1 MSLRAN
7 AFRAALGTAASRVLG
22 LVREV
27 TLAHFFGA
35 TGALD
40 AFWIAFLIPN
50 ILRRLLG
57 EGGVAIAFVPTYLRQ
72 EQEGK
77 GTEFLRAAFS
87 FVLILFA
94 FVCAAGAWLAPR
106 YVPLL
111 AGGFPAQRLSLAT
124 GLSRVLF
131 PFLGFMGLGAMF
143 AGLLNVRGYF
153 FLPAVSPV
161 LFNIGAITGALISP
175 YFGGSIYVLAG
186 GILGGAL
193 LQVLLL
199 SLPLRREL
207 RLGVP
212 WHPALVEVGK
222 RLLPAL
228 AGLLLSE
235 LNALVDNRLASGL
248 PAGSISVLQYGLR
261 LFHLPM
267 GIIVASIGTAI
278 LPRLSRDAMEANTE
292 ALQRGLREGVELVLI
307 WVLPA
312 IAGLLVLGRPIIG
325 FLFGHGA
332 FGALAVEDTYRALA
346 GYLVGLWGYA
356 LLHIFTR
363 AFHALGL
370 LQLPPLILGLS
381 VWVNVVLDLA
391 LVGIWGVFGLSLAT
405 GISGCVGGVLAG
417 VLLWRRIPGWLPG
430 RGIFFRLFGTAL
442 MAGIVYGL
450 DRYVGVHLGEFG
462 RVSLGVIL
470 GVIVY
475 LPFAGR
481 HSIRVA
487 LRGFFSGTG

>member
-1 MSLRAN
+1 M
-7 AFRAALGTAASRVLG
+7 GTAASRVLG
-22 LVREV
+22 LAREV

-57 EGGVAIAFVPTYLRQ
+57 EGGIAIAFVPTYLRQ
-72 EQEGK
+72 EREGK
-77 GTEFLRAAFS
+77 GAEFLRAALS
-87 FVLILFA
+87 FALILFPLI
-94 FVCAAGAWLAPR
+94 CAVGAYLAPK

-111 AGGFPAQRLSLAT
+111 AAGFPPPRLSLAA

-131 PFLGFMGLGAMF
+131 PFLGLVGLGAMF
-143 AGLLNVRGYF
+143 AGLLNIRGYF

-161 LFNIGAITGALISP
+161 FFSLGAIIGALLSP
-175 YFGGSIYVLAG
+175 YVAGSAYALAG

-193 LQVLLL
+193 LQVILL
-199 SLPLRREL
+199 SFPLRREL
-207 RLGVP
+207 RLGLP
-212 WHPALVEVGK
+212 WHPGLVEVGK
-222 RLLPAL
+222 RLIPAL

-248 PAGSISVLQYGLR
+248 PAGSVSVLQYGMR
-261 LFHLPM
+261 LFYLPM
-267 GIIVASIGTAI
+267 GIIVASVGMAI
-278 LPRLSRDAMEANTE
+278 LPRLSRDAMGADPE
-292 ALQRGLREGVELVLI
+292 ALRRGLREGMELVLT

-312 IAGLLVLGRPIIG
+312 TAGLLLLGRPIIG

-332 FGALAVEDTYRALA
+332 FGAAAVEGTYRALA

-370 LQLPPLILGLS
+370 LGLPPLILGIS
-381 VWVNVVLDLA
+381 VGVNVALDLT

-405 GISGCVGGVLAG
+405 GISGCVGGILAG

-430 RGIFFRLFGTAL
+430 KELFLRLFGVAV
-442 MAGIVYGL
+442 MAGAVYGV
-450 DRYVGVHLGEFG
+450 DRYGGVHLGEFG
-462 RVSLGVIL
+462 RVAVGVVLGI
-470 GVIVY
+470 IVY
-475 LPFAGR
+475 LPFTGR
-481 HSIRVA
+481 HSIRSVA
-487 LRGFFSGTG
+487 KGFFSGTG